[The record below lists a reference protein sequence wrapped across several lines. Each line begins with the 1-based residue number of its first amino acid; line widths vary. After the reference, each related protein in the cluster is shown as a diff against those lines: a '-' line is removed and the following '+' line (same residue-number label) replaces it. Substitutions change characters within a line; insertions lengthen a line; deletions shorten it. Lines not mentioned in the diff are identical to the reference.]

1 MGELSAHGGA
11 SLTYELGTD
20 SEGSPLLTLAGEL
33 DMTNAEALEEVV
45 APVLAEGPSKLVL
58 DVSGLLFGDSS
69 AIALFVKWAN
79 LVGQVELRD
88 PPELLSRVI
97 ARMGLSERLRVTS

>member
-1 MGELSAHGGA
+1 MAELSAFGGA
-11 SLTYELGTD
+11 SLTYDLGAD
-20 SEGSPLLTLAGEL
+20 SDGSPLLTLAGEL
-33 DMTNAEALEEVV
+33 DMTNADALEKVV
-45 APVLAEGPSKLVL
+45 APVLSRAPSRLVI

-79 LVGQVELRD
+79 VVGQVELRE

-97 ARMGLSERLRVTS
+97 ARMGLSERLGVTR

>member
-11 SLTYELGTD
+11 SLTYDLGTD
-20 SEGSPLLTLAGEL
+20 SDGSQLLTLAGEL
-33 DMTNAEALEEVV
+33 DMTNAGALEAVM
-45 APVLAEGPSKLVL
+45 APVLARAPSRLVV

-79 LVGQVELRD
+79 VVDQVELRD

-97 ARMGLSERLRVTS
+97 QRMGLSGRLRVTP

>member
-11 SLTYELGTD
+11 SLTYELGANSD
-20 SEGSPLLTLAGEL
+20 GSPLLELAGEL
-33 DMTNAEALEEVV
+33 DMTNADALEAVMN
-45 APVLAEGPSKLVL
+45 PVLTPAPSRLVV

-79 LVGQVELRD
+79 LVGQVELRE
-88 PPELLSRVI
+88 PPELLRRVI
-97 ARMGLSERLRVTS
+97 ARMGLSGRLRVTP